1 MFDVKDWGA
10 TGDGTSD
17 DSEPIRHA
25 LSCVPPGGGEVYF
38 PRGTYLVSRDGLNAW
53 CLNLPD
59 KVMLRGS
66 GRGATILKLAPRQNK
81 WARILSA
88 DSRSGITIRDLTI
101 DGNKLGQ
108 TIADCGEGSCEQQH
122 GLFLDVCSRTVIQ
135 NVAFQDSMGDS
146 IYLHVHFKEIAQIR

>member
-10 TGDGTSD
+10 TGDGISD

-38 PRGTYLVSRDGLNAW
+38 PRGTYLVSSDGLNAW

-66 GRGATILKLAPRQNK
+66 GRGARCNRR
-81 WARILSA
+81 WW
-88 DSRSGITIRDLTI
+88 
-101 DGNKLGQ
+101 
-108 TIADCGEGSCEQQH
+108 
-122 GLFLDVCSRTVIQ
+122 
-135 NVAFQDSMGDS
+135 
-146 IYLHVHFKEIAQIR
+146 

>member
-17 DSEPIRHA
+17 DSAPIRHA

-38 PRGTYLVSRDGLNAW
+38 PRGTYLVSKDGLNAW
-53 CLNLPD
+53 CLDLPD

-88 DSRSGITIRDLTI
+88 T
-101 DGNKLGQ
+101 
-108 TIADCGEGSCEQQH
+108 
-122 GLFLDVCSRTVIQ
+122 
-135 NVAFQDSMGDS
+135 
-146 IYLHVHFKEIAQIR
+146 